1 VAAGLYAEVPLY
13 VAAQLVGAFFAA
25 ALYRRFWVRQ
35 PIPASGSIG
44 PQRNS
49 DRPRNND
56 FQRSKQ

>member
-1 VAAGLYAEVPLY
+1 

-25 ALYRRFWVRQ
+25 ALYRWFWVRQ

-56 FQRSKQ
+56 FHRSKQCKQ